1 MSANPAQMA
10 GVASANAR
18 SRNSTAKRSLIE
30 LKQAWENGY
39 VCYFRG
45 GRGKRESL
53 RGGLFGLV
61 KAILDQGEYGGH
73 SLLFI
78 GAVDF
83 YRELAALN
91 CSEHH

>member
-1 MSANPAQMA
+1 MA

-39 VCYFRG
+39 VCDFRE
-45 GRGKRESL
+45 GRGKSESL
-53 RGGLFGLV
+53 RGGGLLFGLV